1 MAALISSQRYTAEVR
16 RLCADAVPSGV
27 VVAPEPG
34 AAVEHDFL
42 LLRPHRSS
50 HDALSPQVRR
60 VGDHDLLVRFRNRDE
75 QLVFE
80 FWTNSFTG
88 TPTSDDRSVDL
99 LERYCAEQFPGTLR
113 RFRTRIRRAVPSAM
127 RVPSWTYVC
136 CSDAEK
142 SAADGTRMADVTV
155 TCTQGGD
162 VLAQAWA
169 TYALPD

>member
-34 AAVEHDFL
+34 TAVEQDFL

-113 RFRTRIRRAVPSAM
+113 RFRTRIRRAVPSAADF
-127 RVPSWTYVC
+127 SASLQQTYVQ
-136 CSDAEK
+136 
-142 SAADGTRMADVTV
+142 DGTRMVDVTV

>member
-1 MAALISSQRYTAEVR
+1 MAALISSQPCTAEVR
-16 RLCADAVPSGV
+16 RLCADAVPGGV

-34 AAVEHDFL
+34 AAVEQDFL
-42 LLRPHRSS
+42 LLRPHRTSD
-50 HDALSPQVRR
+50 DALSAQVRR

-88 TPTSDDRSVDL
+88 TVTPDDQTVDL
-99 LERYCAEQFPGTLR
+99 LERYCAEQFPGALR
-113 RFRTRIRRAVPSAM
+113 RFRTRIRRAVPSGAGFTSSL
-127 RVPSWTYVC
+127 RQTYVQ
-136 CSDAEK
+136 
-142 SAADGTRMADVTV
+142 DGTRMADVAV
-155 TCTQGGD
+155 TCTWDGD

>member
-42 LLRPHRSS
+42 LLRPHRTSD
-50 HDALSPQVRR
+50 DALSPQVRR

-99 LERYCAEQFPGTLR
+99 LERYCAEQFPGALR
-113 RFRTRIRRAVPSAM
+113 RFRTRIRRAVPSGADFT
-127 RVPSWTYVC
+127 SSLQQTYVQ
-136 CSDAEK
+136 
-142 SAADGTRMADVTV
+142 DGTRMADVTV

>member
-1 MAALISSQRYTAEVR
+1 MAALISSQSYTAEIR

-34 AAVEHDFL
+34 TAVEQDFF
-42 LLRPHRSS
+42 LLRPHRTS
-50 HDALSPQVRR
+50 DDVLSAHVRR

-88 TPTSDDRSVDL
+88 TVTPDDQAVDL
-99 LERYCAEQFPGTLR
+99 MERYCAEQFPGALR
-113 RFRTRIRRAVPSAM
+113 RFRTRIRRAVPSGADF
-127 RVPSWTYVC
+127 SSSLQQTYVQ
-136 CSDAEK
+136 
-142 SAADGTRMADVTV
+142 DGARMADVTV
-155 TCTQGGD
+155 TCTLDGE

>member
-34 AAVEHDFL
+34 SAVEHDFL

-113 RFRTRIRRAVPSAM
+113 RFRTRIRRAVPSAADF
-127 RVPSWTYVC
+127 SASLQQTYVQ
-136 CSDAEK
+136 
-142 SAADGTRMADVTV
+142 DGTRMVDVTV

>member
-1 MAALISSQRYTAEVR
+1 MAALISSQPCTAEVR

-27 VVAPEPG
+27 VVAPEPE
-34 AAVEHDFL
+34 AAVEQDFL
-42 LLRPHRSS
+42 LLRPHRTSD
-50 HDALSPQVRR
+50 DALSAQVRK

-88 TPTSDDRSVDL
+88 TVTPDDQTVDL

-113 RFRTRIRRAVPSAM
+113 RFRTRIRRAVPSAADF
-127 RVPSWTYVC
+127 SASLQQTYVQ
-136 CSDAEK
+136 
-142 SAADGTRMADVTV
+142 DGTRMADVTV

-169 TYALPD
+169 TYALPG

>member
-1 MAALISSQRYTAEVR
+1 MAALISSQPYTAEVR
-16 RLCADAVPSGV
+16 RLCADAVQSGV

-34 AAVEHDFL
+34 AAVEQDFL
-42 LLRPHRSS
+42 LLRPHRTSD
-50 HDALSPQVRR
+50 DALSAQVRR

-88 TPTSDDRSVDL
+88 TLTPDDQSVDL
-99 LERYCAEQFPGTLR
+99 LERYCAEQFPGALR
-113 RFRTRIRRAVPSAM
+113 RFRTRIRQAVPSAADFT
-127 RVPSWTYVC
+127 SSLQQTYVQ
-136 CSDAEK
+136 
-142 SAADGTRMADVTV
+142 DGTRMADVTV
-155 TCTQGGD
+155 VCTRDGD

>member
-27 VVAPEPG
+27 GVAPEPG
-34 AAVEHDFL
+34 SAVEHDFL

-80 FWTNSFTG
+80 SWTNSFTG

-113 RFRTRIRRAVPSAM
+113 RFRTRIRRAVPSAADF
-127 RVPSWTYVC
+127 SASLQQTYVQ
-136 CSDAEK
+136 
-142 SAADGTRMADVTV
+142 DGTRMVDVTV

>member
-42 LLRPHRSS
+42 LLRPHRTSD
-50 HDALSPQVRR
+50 DALSPQVRR

-113 RFRTRIRRAVPSAM
+113 RFRTRIRRAVPSAADF
-127 RVPSWTYVC
+127 SASLQQTYVQ
-136 CSDAEK
+136 
-142 SAADGTRMADVTV
+142 DGVRMTDVTV
-155 TCTQGGD
+155 TCTLDGD
-162 VLAQAWA
+162 VLARAWA